1 MTATINGVVVVME
14 PPEDYVVDFDNPQ
27 RNYVLANYLVAG
39 FGMVFAFL
47 FLAQRLYVK
56 AFITRSFALEDYCC
70 VIAWAFTVAMQG
82 LMINGFAARMYGV
95 HAWEMSIEKF
105 ARYNLM
111 ANYIQ
116 AIIYVPPTLLSK
128 LCLLIFY
135 INLQNRRLWYQCA
148 VWGTIFVTVGS
159 NFGILFSI
167 AFACKPIKMA
177 YDITVTVGT
186 CIDRPAVFKATAAF
200 GIITDVLI
208 FLIPI
213 PMVVTLRLS
222 RRKKICLL
230 VMFAIGSAT
239 VVTSV
244 VRLILLMDNLS
255 KPDLPWIGALIFLWV
270 LTSTPACYCHSLTHA
285 QLGRVQSTY
294 YVFMPTDAQI
304 LLPKRG
310 PRVVGYSTRDGG
322 KAGSNTPGNG
332 SSYARGGVS
341 TISSGRPK
349 PHREHYQGFSDSEE
363 EIRGYR
369 MQTLGEDGTH
379 QAPKMT
385 PSPGG
390 VEVMITADHGESSSR
405 DSGDKDRDDDSAK
418 AIIHTRTV
426 QVSYEDRHPV

>member
-1 MTATINGVVVVME
+1 MAATINGVVVVME

-47 FLAQRLYVK
+47 FLAQRL
-56 AFITRSFALEDYCC
+56 TD
-70 VIAWAFTVAMQG
+70 
-82 LMINGFAARMYGV
+82 GFAARMYGV

-159 NFGILFSI
+159 NLGILFSI

-177 YDITVTVGT
+177 YDITVTAGT

-270 LTSTPACYCHSLTHA
+270 SVECNLLIMCSCL
-285 QLGRVQSTY
+285 
-294 YVFMPTDAQI
+294 PTLKSFFQNVA
-304 LLPKRG
+304 

-341 TISSGRPK
+341 TISGGRPK

-385 PSPGG
+385 PSPEG